1 MLLYNINLHMFC
13 TSLSDCRTDCGDWAT
28 QIIWMFFFRMKKE
41 CPTSEAY
48 RVTRLN
54 IEALKACKGS
64 GYSMW
69 VQVSTHQTNMEKE
82 TM

>member
-1 MLLYNINLHMFC
+1 MFC
-13 TSLSDCRTDCGDWAT
+13 TFFSDCRGDCGEWAT
-28 QIIWMFFFRMKKE
+28 QIVWMVFFRMKKA
-41 CPTSEAY
+41 CQTSEAY

-64 GYSMW
+64 GDSKY
-69 VQVSTHQTNMEKE
+69 VQVSTRQTNMEKE